1 MSMNKSV
8 AKATKL
14 GGATSLLAFNS
25 DLLQGIAFSSK
36 PLFMSELREVL
47 SQPSAV
53 HGGASLPEAEVVLA
67 MEAIQD
73 PVSLFE
79 PVFQEGG
86 DAVCVMDQVRDAKV
100 SENE

>member
-53 HGGASLPEAEVVLA
+53 HGGASLPEAEVDFTGRTIL
-67 MEAIQD
+67 
-73 PVSLFE
+73 
-79 PVFQEGG
+79 
-86 DAVCVMDQVRDAKV
+86 
-100 SENE
+100 